1 MSVTYLTAKMEILL
15 RKILQIRSRRTLQR
29 NTELWI
35 ALQDYLKKTES
46 TGCGYIDYACLY
58 ETIRKYRPV
67 EILECGTGVSTLII
81 AHALRENEKETGIS
95 GHVTSMEEY
104 AEWLEMS
111 RQLLPWQYGKYVSFV
126 LSHTVEDRYSLF
138 RGVRYAE
145 IPNKVYDFVFVDGPK
160 YKSPLD
166 GGATFDFDFIHVL
179 RNAEK
184 PVACLIDKRLST
196 VFVLQLLL
204 GIDKVKY
211 SAIAGLG
218 YVQPC
223 TKSDLGTIAESI
235 SSSNFAGSLRVFGNS
250 RLSIVKNR

>member
-1 MSVTYLTAKMEILL
+1 MSVTYLTAKLEILL
-15 RKILQIRSRRTLQR
+15 RKILQIRSRRTLER
-29 NTELWI
+29 NTELWA

-58 ETIRKYRPV
+58 ETIRKSRAV

-81 AHALRENEKETGIS
+81 AHALRENEKETGIT
-95 GHVTSMEEY
+95 GHVTSMEEH

-111 RQLLPWQYGKYVSFV
+111 RQLLPSQYGKYVSFE

-138 RGVRYAE
+138 RGVRYAD
-145 IPNKVYDFVFVDGPK
+145 IPNKAHDFVFVDGPK
-160 YKSPLD
+160 YESPLD

-184 PVACLIDKRLST
+184 PVGCLIDKRLST
-196 VFVLQLLL
+196 CFALQQLL
-204 GIDKVKY
+204 GTDRVKY

-223 TKSDLGTIAESI
+223 TKSDLGTIATSI
-235 SSSNFAGSLRVFGNS
+235 SSSNFAGSLRSFGNS
-250 RLSIVKNR
+250 RLSIVENT